1 MKHRIW
7 LAVLLTLLRLPTA
20 CTKDQTPAPANLG
33 TVTAKSDTA
42 AAAPASPAAQ
52 TTDEKQVTPTP
63 ANAAEPADG
72 EETPAEEDPAEEASD
87 PETGETETAD
97 NEETK
102 AEAGTAEA
110 GEPEPE
116 AGEPEPEKTENEAEE
131 ESPEEEPEVT
141 PPTPVPEEV
150 VFLNSTDN
158 EIHGVHISPVSSDS
172 WAERLNDQRIPAGS
186 SIRIPFGRFSDGG
199 SEYDVGIINRDSINY
214 DIYGVT
220 LSFGDTLVL
229 SGNDSTGRL
238 TVRHGD
244 GSEDRYDAK
253 VYSSAE
259 EEEETPAA
267 EVTFTNGVGSTLNG
281 VHISSVSEEDWS
293 DKLNSAGVRD
303 GASIRIPFDSFS
315 DGGSE
320 YDVGFIDA
328 NGVNYDIFGVT
339 LHPGDAL
346 ALIGDSS
353 AARLVVRGADGSEK
367 SYAAN
372 VY

>member
-1 MKHRIW
+1 MKHGIW
-7 LAVLLTLLRLPTA
+7 LAVLLTLLLLLTA

-33 TVTAKSDTA
+33 TVTARPGTA
-42 AAAPASPAAQ
+42 AAAPASAAAQ
-52 TTDEKQVTPTP
+52 TTDEKQVAPTP
-63 ANAAEPADG
+63 DSAADPADG
-72 EETPAEEDPAEEASD
+72 EDAPAEDDPAEEASD
-87 PETGETETAD
+87 PETGETGPETA
-97 NEETK
+97 ETEG
-102 AEAGTAEA
+102 AEPEAPEPETAEA
-110 GEPEPE
+110 GETEPDAPEND
-116 AGEPEPEKTENEAEE
+116 TEE

-158 EIHGVHISPVSSDS
+158 EIHGVHISPVSSDN
-172 WAERLNDQRIPAGS
+172 WAERLNDERIPAGS

-229 SGNDSTGRL
+229 SGNDSAGRL
-238 TVRHGD
+238 TVRHAD
-244 GSEDRYDAK
+244 GSEDRYNAK

-267 EVTFTNGVGSTLNG
+267 EVTFTNSVGSTLSG
-281 VHISSVSEEDWS
+281 VYISSVSEEDWS
-293 DKLNSAGVRD
+293 DKLNSGSVRD

-339 LHPGDAL
+339 LHAGDAL

-353 AARLVVRGADGSEK
+353 AARLVIRGADGSER
-367 SYAAN
+367 SYAAD